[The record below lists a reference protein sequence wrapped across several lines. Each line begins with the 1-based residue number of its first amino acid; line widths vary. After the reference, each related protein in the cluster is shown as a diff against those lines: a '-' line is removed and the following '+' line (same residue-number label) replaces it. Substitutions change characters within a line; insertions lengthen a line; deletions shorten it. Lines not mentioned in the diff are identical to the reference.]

1 VNPPTIV
8 TTIKALNSKRGI
20 ELALKNDLL
29 LNKLTAKNHI
39 RFIKIVYHKESYK
52 IVNKTQEKE
61 DVKELTKE
69 NFSWF
74 LGNKRERKNKC
85 DPKGRTYF

>member
-1 VNPPTIV
+1 
-8 TTIKALNSKRGI
+8 
-20 ELALKNDLL
+20 
-29 LNKLTAKNHI
+29 
-39 RFIKIVYHKESYK
+39 VYHKESYK

>member
-1 VNPPTIV
+1 
-8 TTIKALNSKRGI
+8 
-20 ELALKNDLL
+20 
-29 LNKLTAKNHI
+29 
-39 RFIKIVYHKESYK
+39 VYHKESYK

-85 DPKGRTYF
+85 DPKGRTFVFLASFYGCFVTFRDL